1 MTSKNDITTRPVSL
15 AALLEGIA
23 AGEVVLPDFQRDF
36 DWNSSEVVSLLAT
49 LLRGWPAGSLL
60 LMRGEPEFFNTREFE
75 FAPHAVP
82 PAEYVVLD
90 GQQRLTACFL
100 ALRGHGPRVFALE
113 YGDSMLHEPRP
124 SAEELEERI
133 KVIPRDIW
141 ERDWGYLEQA
151 RRRVVP
157 LFNLNSAADFF
168 EWRDRVAASVGE
180 GVGDGVATSLSRLY
194 RQLLGTVNHYDFP
207 AVILE
212 NDFPSEAVA
221 RIFERINRSG
231 RRLNTFDLLVARSYS
246 KDWNLRDKW
255 AEAVR
260 DSAAIEE
267 FQKDDGLPAL
277 QLISLHD
284 REDVRQPAL
293 LKIPPARV
301 QDGWQDA
308 VDALEAALHQVRE
321 LGVVDPEYLPY
332 RAQLLTIGGLKWGA
346 GSSDM
351 RQVIEPWFW
360 RSSFGSTYDVGS
372 STQVVA
378 DLRELRRRRDQDFE
392 GEAIALA
399 EDHLL
404 GATRQRTP
412 ALWRA
417 FHALLGRLKACDPVT
432 GMTLDRERADSVVVS
447 VLPRAQGQSF
457 HLRVFGQVRVSRET
471 ARKAKSQSVLQ
482 QILDGDAASEV
493 LESQL
498 LPSREML
505 GALVRDPS
513 EFLRWRI
520 NATELR
526 LAQLANAP
534 VITVVRDSPEAE
546 NPAAD

>member
-15 AALLEGIA
+15 ATLLEGIA

-36 DWNSSEVVSLLAT
+36 DWNSNEVVSLLAT

-75 FAPHAVP
+75 FAPHAAP

-100 ALRGHGPRVFALE
+100 ALRGHGPRVFVLG
-113 YGDSMLHEPRP
+113 YDDSMLQQPPP

-133 KVIPRDIW
+133 KVIPRDVW
-141 ERDWGYLEQA
+141 DRDWGYLEQA
-151 RRRVVP
+151 RQQVVP

-180 GVGDGVATSLSRLY
+180 SVGEGVATGLSRLY

-207 AVILE
+207 SVILE

-246 KDWNLRDKW
+246 KNWNLRDKW

-260 DSAAIEE
+260 DSAAIEQ

-284 REDVRQPAL
+284 NEDVRQPAL

-301 QDGWQDA
+301 QDAWQDA
-308 VDALEAALHQVRE
+308 VEALEAALQQVRE
-321 LGVVDPEYLPY
+321 FGVVDPEYLPY
-332 RAQLLTIGGLKWGA
+332 RSQLLTIGGLKWGA
-346 GSSDM
+346 GGSDL
-351 RQVIEPWFW
+351 REVIEPWFW
-360 RSSFGSTYDVGS
+360 QSSFGSTYDVGS

-378 DLRELRRRRDQDFE
+378 DLRALRRRRDE
-392 GEAIALA
+392 GAVGETISLA
-399 EDHLL
+399 EDYLL

-417 FHALLGRLKACDPVT
+417 FHALLGRLEARDPAT
-432 GMTLDRERADSVVVS
+432 GSTLDRGKADSVVVS
-447 VLPRAQGQSF
+447 LLPRALGENY

-471 ARKAKSQSVLQ
+471 ARKAKSQSVLE
-482 QILDGDAASEV
+482 QILDGDISPDV
-493 LESQL
+493 LDTQL
-498 LPSREML
+498 LPDRETL

-513 EFLRWRI
+513 ELLKWRI
-520 NATELR
+520 HATELR
-526 LAQLANAP
+526 LVELANAP
-534 VITVVRDSPEAE
+534 VIAVLRDNQES
-546 NPAAD
+546 